1 MNIFNLKPYSK
12 YTESD
17 LQFVSRIP
25 SEWKIVRT
33 KSHFRLAVEKSGS
46 NHSKELL
53 SVYTHIGV
61 RPRKD
66 LEARGNKASST
77 DNYWIVNRGD
87 IVVNKLLAWMGAIGV
102 SHYEGVTSPA
112 YDVLRPK
119 VQLNTDYYHYLFRTK
134 NYLRLFK
141 ARSRGIMDM
150 RLRLYFDE
158 FGQIPLISPPLDD
171 QNKIVA
177 FLNSIDRKVSLI
189 ISEKKKTLSL
199 TSEIRQ
205 SIVAKAIQN
214 DDTKWMRLSSVVDL
228 VYRDIGRNP
237 KQKYKPIGLFNRGR
251 GIFHKPEVFGK
262 DLGDSNFQW
271 VSHGD
276 LVISGQFAWEG
287 AIALAQEIDNET
299 IASHRY
305 FILKGKPEY
314 VITEYVLAFLRT
326 EYGQLLLEYCS
337 RGAAGRNKPLNI
349 KSLLKEKIPIPNLK
363 EQIKIKD
370 VIEHENSLKKS
381 VESTIAG
388 IREYQLKINTD
399 VVLGN
404 LDVRNVTLPDALFA
418 EDNISSLNDDSD
430 DEIQEDEL

>member
-1 MNIFNLKPYSK
+1 MKIFSLKPYGK
-12 YTESD
+12 YIDTDCQFINKIPES
-17 LQFVSRIP
+17 
-25 SEWKIVRT
+25 WKVVRT
-33 KSHFRLAVEKSGS
+33 KSHFRLSVEKSGIDH
-46 NHSKELL
+46 NKDLL

-119 VQLNTDYYHYLFRTK
+119 VEMHTDYYHYLFRTK
-134 NYLRLFK
+134 NYLHLFK

-158 FGQIPLISPPLDD
+158 FGQIPLISPPLED
-171 QNKIVA
+171 QKKVVN
-177 FLNSIDRKVSLI
+177 FLNWIERKVDLI
-189 ISEKKKTLSL
+189 ISKKKATLNL

-205 SIVAKAIQN
+205 SIVAKAILN
-214 DDTKWMRLSSVVDL
+214 KDTKWMRLSSVVDL
-228 VYRDIGRNP
+228 VYRDINR
-237 KQKYKPIGLFNRGR
+237 KTTQKYTPVGLYNRGR
-251 GIFHKPEVFGK
+251 GIFHKPEVLGK
-262 DLGDSNFQW
+262 DLGDSNFQY
-271 VSHGD
+271 VNRGD

-287 AIALAQEIDNET
+287 AVALAQDIDDGT

-305 FILKGKPEY
+305 FVLKGKSEY
-314 VITEYVLAFLRT
+314 TIIEYVLAFLRT
-326 EYGQLLLEYCS
+326 DYGQLLLEYCS

-349 KSLLKEKIPIPNLK
+349 KSLLKEKIPIPNLN
-363 EQIKIKD
+363 EQIKIKNL
-370 VIEHENSLKKS
+370 IEHENSLKKS
-381 VESTIAG
+381 VESTIQG

-399 VVLGN
+399 VVLGR
-404 LDVRNVTLPDALFA
+404 LDVRDANIPQLIIK
-418 EDNISSLNDDSD
+418 EDDKINLKDD
-430 DEIQEDEL
+430 DEIQGDEL